1 MATTELLS
9 YDTIREG
16 SAELALRR
24 HGFTGERLQKLARKV
39 ANDSL
44 RSRGATLGDRLD
56 DLVSSLCV
64 VGLRA
69 ALRYDPEMTQ
79 AKYGKNGGEPFS
91 SYLADVMEHRVID
104 FFRAKSEGFGDR
116 RYALDGRVTLD
127 GENIDTH
134 PGKAD
139 IDDPDPKLLER
150 WGTASLLLRKPMLK
164 WGRMTERRAFAWQR
178 AADAVDMDLEEL
190 FMITMDRAAKQIERT
205 AA

>member
-1 MATTELLS
+1 MAVTELPP
-9 YDTIREG
+9 YDGIREG
-16 SAELALRR
+16 AAELALRR

-44 RSRGATLGDRLD
+44 RAKGATLGDRFD

-104 FFRAKSEGFGDR
+104 FYRAKGEGFGDR
-116 RYALDGRVTLD
+116 RYNNDGRLVLAGDTTEDLVDLDFDFGRLISEGRLIRWQLAAKLTEWSFEEFVVITL
-127 GENIDTH
+127 
-134 PGKAD
+134 
-139 IDDPDPKLLER
+139 
-150 WGTASLLLRKPMLK
+150 
-164 WGRMTERRAFAWQR
+164 
-178 AADAVDMDLEEL
+178 
-190 FMITMDRAAKQIERT
+190 DRAARDLER
-205 AA
+205 AAA